1 MYIPTLQSIM
11 KLFDSLGYRVNYS
24 KFLSDTFACCAISIS
39 NQVDHHQAKEREKKY
54 GRIMSEYQPNEQR
67 LIEKLAGEIF
77 ALCSSCAHPQGKF
90 GDWLGELYMMS
101 GTSSSNAGQFFT
113 PYSVSKA
120 CAEVAVDA
128 EIVKKKMK
136 KREVLVIS
144 EPASGSGGMILA
156 TIDVLWNKYH
166 FNYTENCFVEASD
179 IDSRCVHMCYIQLS
193 LAGVP
198 AIVKQQD
205 ALTREL
211 FDVWYTP
218 AYLFQYLRF
227 REFEKCAHM

>member
-1 MYIPTLQSIM
+1 MSVKNM
-11 KLFDSLGYRVNYS
+11 VKLFNQLQRYHDLYS
-24 KFLSDTFACCAISIS
+24 VFNDFLEMSAIAISNS
-39 NQVDHHQAKEREKKY
+39 CDLTKKKQRESDYKKIIKQY
-54 GRIMSEYQPNEQR
+54 TKDEQ
-67 LIEKLAGEIF
+67 LIFPQILAELVRTMEHI
-77 ALCSSCAHPQGKF
+77 QF
-90 GDWLGELYMMS
+90 GDVLGELFMQFELGS
-101 GTSSSNAGQFFT
+101 KWKGQFFT

-128 EIVKKKMK
+128 KIVKKKMK

-144 EPASGSGGMILA
+144 EPTSGSGGMILA